1 MIGTLVQ
8 TKHPLK
14 WLKKEH
20 LEDYIS
26 EIFILVLMVDSTEY
40 RWKSLMNQ
48 W

>member
-8 TKHPLK
+8 TKHPL